1 MMCDQTSNITF
12 RLFSNMSDFLR
23 SRIGRD
29 LFIVAI
35 IGLIIRYVVGAFFTY
50 PTDVIYWVIVSEN
63 LFSNEGL
70 YGLPGYYYT
79 PVWGYVLSAVTSVVG
94 LLGIPLG
101 EYVPELVGPNMV
113 LDWTNTLPSFGYAMA
128 IKTVLFIFDLLVA
141 IVLFRI
147 GMRLY
152 GEKRA
157 FWMFTIWF
165 LCPFTIVISSI
176 RMMFEN
182 LEILL
187 LLLALLCM
195 VERRPSWAG
204 VMIALS
210 LMTKPYGIFLCVLMI
225 GYSYAQSQSMRYT
238 AQYICAMAVTALVLF
253 VPVILNGQLDEAMM
267 WLTNRAYDTGTGY
280 NSTLNLVPFILF
292 ASFVASALM
301 ALSGKASITALIVTN
316 AVLTSMTLLNPGNIQ
331 YYLVLL
337 PMALLM
343 SYRSNIIVIIA
354 FLILSGFAFISY
366 STWSSVLY
374 VHEGYIGSD
383 LLESFVSILRPI
395 DSTLSYNWFKSVV
408 AYTVVAV
415 PLLECVRRRYAER

>member
-50 PTDVIYWVIVSEN
+50 PTDVNYWVIVSEN

-165 LCPFTIVISSI
+165 LCHS
-176 RMMFEN
+176 R
-182 LEILL
+182 
-187 LLLALLCM
+187 
-195 VERRPSWAG
+195 
-204 VMIALS
+204 
-210 LMTKPYGIFLCVLMI
+210 
-225 GYSYAQSQSMRYT
+225 
-238 AQYICAMAVTALVLF
+238 
-253 VPVILNGQLDEAMM
+253 
-267 WLTNRAYDTGTGY
+267 
-280 NSTLNLVPFILF
+280 
-292 ASFVASALM
+292 
-301 ALSGKASITALIVTN
+301 
-316 AVLTSMTLLNPGNIQ
+316 
-331 YYLVLL
+331 
-337 PMALLM
+337 
-343 SYRSNIIVIIA
+343 
-354 FLILSGFAFISY
+354 
-366 STWSSVLY
+366 
-374 VHEGYIGSD
+374 
-383 LLESFVSILRPI
+383 
-395 DSTLSYNWFKSVV
+395 
-408 AYTVVAV
+408 
-415 PLLECVRRRYAER
+415 